1 MIIVFYMLS
10 YVAFTFLQDFKKISE
25 TIFKL
30 IYRKGYVYD
39 LDNY

>member
-30 IYRKGYVYD
+30 KGYVFD